1 MNTPWIL
8 LDLWPLLW
16 WVRCHSGLVENKSA
30 LYSLKQTSISVS
42 ETSCWVWFIRLT
54 SNKWLWFITT
64 AAWCQ
69 IMKTSMYFCRL
80 FEDELLSSADVKQSD
95 LSVRGS
101 GWVCAPLE
109 RADGCFWQEVLRSER
124 APAGR
129 DKPTASPSSERE
141 TEEKSMRIH
150 DLESWAGAD
159 LQYRGCHGRQ
169 MREAT
174 STHKVFIYKNKVYNS

>member
-1 MNTPWIL
+1 MNTPWVP

-80 FEDELLSSADVKQSD
+80 FEDELLSSADVKQ
-95 LSVRGS
+95 
-101 GWVCAPLE
+101 
-109 RADGCFWQEVLRSER
+109 
-124 APAGR
+124 
-129 DKPTASPSSERE
+129 
-141 TEEKSMRIH
+141 
-150 DLESWAGAD
+150 
-159 LQYRGCHGRQ
+159 
-169 MREAT
+169 
-174 STHKVFIYKNKVYNS
+174 HKVWPFCPRFRMSLCSSGASRWMFLAGSASVWTSASRKRQTHSLAIIWTRDRREKHENPRSGVMSRGGLTV